1 MAKSLVAQIAEVLDN
16 AHVTGIHEPGGLR
29 EYHKA
34 RAVRDLKR
42 RKGIDRIAAMR
53 LELKNYRVTV
63 NEGWEFDSI
72 RVSNPAKGL
81 TVIL

>member
-1 MAKSLVAQIAEVLDN
+1 MAKSLVSQIAEVLDG
-16 AHVTGIHEPGGLR
+16 AHVLPGEAGGLR

-42 RKGIDRIAAMR
+42 RKGIDRLAAVR
-53 LELKNYRVTV
+53 EELKNYRVTV

-72 RVSNPAKGL
+72 RIFNKAKNLG
-81 TVIL
+81 VIV

>member
-1 MAKSLVAQIAEVLDN
+1 MAKSLVSQIAEVLDG
-16 AHVTGIHEPGGLR
+16 AHVLTGEAGGLR

-42 RKGIDRIAAMR
+42 RKGIDRLAAVR
-53 LELKNYRVTV
+53 KELKNYRVTV

-72 RVSNPAKGL
+72 RIFNKAKNLG
-81 TVIL
+81 VII

>member
-1 MAKSLVAQIAEVLDN
+1 MAKSLVSQIAEVLDG
-16 AHVTGIHEPGGLR
+16 AHVLPGEAGGLR

-42 RKGIDRIAAMR
+42 RKGIDRLAAVR
-53 LELKNYRVTV
+53 EELKNYRVTV

-72 RVSNPAKGL
+72 RIFNKAKNLG
-81 TVIL
+81 VII